1 MSKTTLLLVD
11 DHVVMRKGL
20 LLLLESTPEF
30 QVAGEASNGE
40 DAVELALQL
49 EPDLIVMD
57 LSLPGIDGITA
68 IKAIKA
74 KRPQQKILALTM
86 HDQAIYLEKALTAG
100 ANGFVLKRAADVEL
114 ITALRAVIRGE
125 FYIDPGLQSYLV
137 KKAAFGGEKVQR
149 REQEYK
155 SKDDAREDLTPR
167 EIEILRLVAM
177 GYSNKEIAEKLS
189 ISVKTVE
196 NHKTR
201 IKERL
206 KAQTRSDL
214 VRYAM
219 AKGWLDK

>member
-1 MSKTTLLLVD
+1 MDKTTLLLVD

-20 LLLLESTPEF
+20 RLLLESTPEF
-30 QVAGEASNGE
+30 QVAGEASNGRE
-40 DAVELALQL
+40 AVELTLQL
-49 EPDLIVMD
+49 EPDLVLMD
-57 LSLPGIDGITA
+57 LSLPEMDGVSAIRA
-68 IKAIKA
+68 IKE

-86 HDQAIYLEKALTAG
+86 HDQSIYLEKALTAG

-114 ITALRAVIRGE
+114 LTALHAILRGE
-125 FYIDPGLQSYLV
+125 FYIDPGLSSYLV
-137 KKAAFGGEKVQR
+137 EKVVPGAPSHSEAQD
-149 REQEYK
+149 
-155 SKDDAREDLTPR
+155 SARAELTPR

-177 GYSNKEIAEKLS
+177 GHSNKEIAEKLA

-206 KAQTRSDL
+206 GAQTRSDL

-219 AKGWLDK
+219 AKGLLE